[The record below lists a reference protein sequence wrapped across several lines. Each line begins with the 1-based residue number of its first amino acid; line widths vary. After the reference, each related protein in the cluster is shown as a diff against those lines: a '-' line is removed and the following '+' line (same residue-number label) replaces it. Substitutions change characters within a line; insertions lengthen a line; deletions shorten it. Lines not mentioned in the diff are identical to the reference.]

1 MLVGENKYRIGT
13 NVEVVGY
20 YRLKGVKGQIVDLRI
35 KTKRRTR
42 YIQYKIKFEGLKQKY
57 LRNPSW
63 WFDEK
68 YLIEWKFSNSRIERF
83 LKSIFHRFM

>member
-42 YIQYKIKFEGLKQKY
+42 YIQYKHLSD
-57 LRNPSW
+57 L
-63 WFDEK
+63 FD
-68 YLIEWKFSNSRIERF
+68 F
-83 LKSIFHRFM
+83 